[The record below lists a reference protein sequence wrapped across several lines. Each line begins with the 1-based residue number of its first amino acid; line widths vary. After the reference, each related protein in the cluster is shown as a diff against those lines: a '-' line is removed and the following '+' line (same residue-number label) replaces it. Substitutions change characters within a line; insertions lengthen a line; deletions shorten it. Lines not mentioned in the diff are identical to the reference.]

1 MTRGEAPVGGASLR
15 LDKCLYFLRFA
26 RSRSIAKAIAEAG
39 HLRLNGRRI
48 WQAHAQVRVGDVLS
62 IPLPSGVRVVRIV
75 GLPRRRGPASEAMQ
89 MIARLDTPQA
99 SHG

>member
-1 MTRGEAPVGGASLR
+1 MREEAQAGGASLR

-48 WQAHAQVRVGDVLS
+48 WQAHTQVRVGDILS
-62 IPLPSGVRVVRIV
+62 IPLPSGVRVVKIV
-75 GLPRRRGPASEAMQ
+75 GLPCRRGPASEVRDL
-89 MIARLDTPQA
+89 IALLDRPQA